1 MSDSAERIRVGT
13 AGQWAR
19 AFSLLA
25 MVAVGVAALASACSS
40 NRPRPQAPLP
50 VRAICEMPV
59 ARVAAG
65 AVPSLRADQWAR
77 LLMRNFTPG
86 IAPGNV
92 SDCTGR
98 AVAWREP
105 QVRCREPAA
114 PTSVIP
120 QRAIGEDDVKI
131 TRLSSNPGLRLV
143 WVITDRF
150 DNGEAVGP
158 VALAEFLDQRVIV
171 RAIGTL
177 RTFPKR
183 VRLRLETI
191 GNRRVLV
198 GEGEICENDDD
209 LTTCRRQ
216 ARLMLL
222 SGDRFVGEPLRTQT
236 GRCLG
241 PARFEFAKSWTRTL
255 DETGWERTF
264 ELQTALQYRSNGI
277 QVQEQVVVSD
287 RDPRRP
293 GVPPRIFRRAGQDRA
308 IYIEGDTMVASDP
321 SLWHRV
327 ITVEARTNVSDAGP
341 GDGGSD
347 RRDAGD
353 AGDRPDA
360 DEDEFI
366 ADFLDGGVE

>member
-1 MSDSAERIRVGT
+1 MMEGATRSRVEQR
-13 AGQWAR
+13 GQWAR
-19 AFSLLA
+19 AFGLLA
-25 MVAVGVAALASACSS
+25 MAVTGVAALGAACSS

-50 VRAICEMPV
+50 VRAICEMPT
-59 ARVAAG
+59 ARVTEG
-65 AVPSLRADQWAR
+65 AVPSLRGDQWAR

-105 QVRCREPAA
+105 RVRCREPADA
-114 PTSVIP
+114 TNVIP
-120 QRAIGEDDVKI
+120 QRPITEDDVKV
-131 TRLSSNPGLRLV
+131 TRLNSNPGLRLV

-158 VALAEFLDQRVIV
+158 VALAEFLQERVIV

-177 RTFPKR
+177 RTYPKR

-191 GNRRVLV
+191 GNRRVLI
-198 GEGEICENDDD
+198 GEGEICENDSD

-222 SGDRFVGEPLRTQT
+222 RGDRFVAEPLRTQT

-241 PARFEFAKSWTRTL
+241 PARFEFAKTWTRQL
-255 DETGWERTF
+255 PETGWERTF
-264 ELQTALQYRSNGI
+264 ELQTALQYRSVGI
-277 QVQEQVVVSD
+277 QVHEQVVVSD

-293 GVPPRIFRRAGQDRA
+293 AVPPRIFRRAGQDRA
-308 IYIEGDTMVASDP
+308 IYIEGDTLIASDP

-327 ITVEARTNVSDAGP
+327 TSLEARTNVLDAGP
-341 GDGGSD
+341 GDGGS
-347 RRDAGD
+347 DAGD

-360 DEDEFI
+360 DEDEFT
-366 ADFLDGGVE
+366 ADFIDGGFE